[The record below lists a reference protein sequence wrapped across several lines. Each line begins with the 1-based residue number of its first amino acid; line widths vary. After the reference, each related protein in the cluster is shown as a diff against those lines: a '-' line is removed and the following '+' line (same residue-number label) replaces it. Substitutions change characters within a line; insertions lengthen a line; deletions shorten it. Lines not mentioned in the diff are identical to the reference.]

1 MNRNIKTIVVT
12 IFLASFSFY
21 TWFFLFPIFL
31 KNLGAQEKDIALSYT
46 LLTILITSGQYIG
59 GVLSDRW
66 GRKPTITYPTFANA
80 ILLFIL
86 SLSRSWVFAVTT
98 MCITYFFTSFQIPAY
113 TALVG
118 ESLHREQGKAFGLT
132 ELSYVLGSAIG
143 PLAGAL
149 ILKWIDLRLLMKIS
163 AFILL
168 FTAVLRLFYLEETS
182 SPLKV
187 KTSIKKLLS
196 SVFILYLLAGIFFYL
211 MDSVTIWGPFL
222 ALHMREFLRM
232 DKRNINFL
240 FSAGAF
246 LQAAVSVL
254 AGKLGDRIG
263 HVKSMILGMLAH
275 SVLILLWSFISRGPL
290 SYLLFPISIMFIQF
304 SYISYQVIINLITTR
319 ETRGRA
325 IGLFGTLAGL
335 VAAAGPMIGYVL
347 KRNFIPQGAFVG
359 AVLFA
364 VISSI
369 FLVILKNNIRDNI
382 IGL

>member
-1 MNRNIKTIVVT
+1 
-12 IFLASFSFY
+12 
-21 TWFFLFPIFL
+21 
-31 KNLGAQEKDIALSYT
+31 
-46 LLTILITSGQYIG
+46 
-59 GVLSDRW
+59 
-66 GRKPTITYPTFANA
+66 
-80 ILLFIL
+80 
-86 SLSRSWVFAVTT
+86 
-98 MCITYFFTSFQIPAY
+98 
-113 TALVG
+113 
-118 ESLHREQGKAFGLT
+118 
-132 ELSYVLGSAIG
+132 
-143 PLAGAL
+143 
-149 ILKWIDLRLLMKIS
+149 
-163 AFILL
+163 
-168 FTAVLRLFYLEETS
+168 
-182 SPLKV
+182 
-187 KTSIKKLLS
+187 
-196 SVFILYLLAGIFFYL
+196 
-211 MDSVTIWGPFL
+211 
-222 ALHMREFLRM
+222 MREFLRM